1 MFLNPFLLIGLSAVS
16 VPIIIHLLNRRKH
29 KRVVWAAMRF
39 LMAAMQKNQKR
50 MNLEDLIL
58 LALRCLLLAMLALAM
73 ARPALQ
79 SSAGWFGQSRVM
91 AVLVIDNSYSMSQ
104 TDGTMSRFD
113 LARKK
118 IADQIINGFPNG
130 SSVAVVL
137 ASDVAQDLIPEPT
150 SDLNFARQRI
160 YQAKISDHGTDLM
173 PGLQRA
179 VSILEGRPA
188 IRKEIYLITDGQA
201 SGWRQ
206 MSGVANLLQEKKEQI
221 QSHLVFVGDPETR
234 NVGVSVLRMASALA
248 PVNRSLRFD
257 VEVTNYGRAEVR
269 DVPVRL
275 ILDND
280 PPSEETTIDKI
291 GPGQSKS
298 ISLFAKIRTEG
309 FHTVTAR
316 IAPDQLPRDDE
327 RTLMVHAI
335 KQVQVLLVDGKLG
348 REPRDSETFYLRRVL
363 QPVDESV
370 RDQYFIQTRTVSPAE
385 LENIRV
391 DESDVIVLANVS
403 DLSANV
409 LRSTWRAVREGRGL
423 IIFTGD
429 QTNLA
434 FYNEQMGKQLG
445 MLPAVIGEA
454 EGDAAQAEKFW
465 TYQSKDFTHPVTAL
479 WNDPG
484 AGNIGSVRSYRRFD
498 LTSIKLTPKPGVPA
512 SAAEQAPSSVVLN
525 YSDGKPAAVERGYG
539 LGRVLLFAGPASTNA
554 TWNDLA
560 VRPKVFLP
568 LMHRIL
574 GSMLSREDEY
584 LNIRVGQK
592 WIGRVGEDFLGRDAM
607 IARPGESGKTQDSR
621 KVEMAGGYPTL
632 SYDRTDLAGVY
643 TVSIAGDAAE
653 TVKFAV
659 QSDAQES
666 QLEALNPQQQEVLAG
681 VASVTQ
687 WKPGTPLEED
697 LSKQRSG
704 KELWLYF
711 GMMAVLLAA
720 AETFLAYRFS
730 QTK

>member
-1 MFLNPFLLIGLSAVS
+1 MFLNPLLLIGLSAVS

-39 LMAAMQKNQKR
+39 LMAAIQKNQRR
-50 MNLEDLIL
+50 MNIEDLIL
-58 LALRCLLLAMLALAM
+58 LALRCLVLAMLALAM

-118 IADQIINGFPNG
+118 VADQIINGFPNG

-137 ASDVAQDLIPEPT
+137 ASDVVQDVIPEPT
-150 SDLNFARQRI
+150 YDLNFARERI
-160 YQAKISDHGTDLM
+160 YQSQISDHGTNLM
-173 PGLQRA
+173 PALQRA

-201 SGWRQ
+201 GGWRQ
-206 MSGVANLLQEKKEQI
+206 MSAIQNLLQEKKEQI
-221 QSHLVFVGDPETR
+221 RSHLVFVGESDTR
-234 NVGVSVLRMASALA
+234 NLGVSVLRMASALA

-257 VEVTNYGRAEVR
+257 VEVTNYDRAEAR

-275 ILDND
+275 VLDNEA
-280 PPSEETTIDKI
+280 PSEETTIEKI
-291 GPGQSKS
+291 GPGQSRS
-298 ISLFAKIRTEG
+298 ISLFAKIRSEG

-316 IAPDQLPRDDE
+316 IAHDQLPRDDE

-335 KQVQVLLVDGKLG
+335 KQVQVLLVDGKAG
-348 REPRDSETFYLRRVL
+348 GEARESETFYLRRAL

-385 LENIRV
+385 LENVRV

-403 DLSANV
+403 DMSASV
-409 LRSTWRAVREGRGL
+409 LRSIQRAVREGRGL
-423 IIFTGD
+423 IIFPGD
-429 QTNLA
+429 QTNVT
-434 FYNEQMGKQLG
+434 FYNEQFGKQLG
-445 MLPAVIGEA
+445 MLPAVIGQA
-454 EGDAAQAEKFW
+454 DGDAAQAEKFW
-465 TYQSKDFTHPVTAL
+465 AYQSKDFTHPVTAL

-484 AGNIGSVRSYRRFD
+484 AGNIGSVRTYRRFD
-498 LTSIKLTPKPGVPA
+498 LTPVKSASKPGAAA
-512 SAAEQAPSSVVLN
+512 SGAEQSPSSVVLN
-525 YSDGKPAAVERGYG
+525 YSDGKPAAVERAYG
-539 LGRVLLFAGPASTNA
+539 LGRVLLFAGPASTSA

-592 WIGRVGEDFLGRDAM
+592 WIWRAGEDLLGRDVM
-607 IARPGESGKTQDSR
+607 IARPGQDEKTQDSR
-621 KVEMAGGYPTL
+621 KVELVGGYPTL
-632 SYDRTDLAGVY
+632 SYDRTDTAGVY
-643 TVSIAGDAAE
+643 KVSVAGDAAE
-653 TVKFAV
+653 AVKFAA
-659 QSDAQES
+659 QADPQES
-666 QLEALNPQQQEVLAG
+666 QLEALSDQQREALAG
-681 VASVTQ
+681 VASVLQ
-687 WKPGTPLEED
+687 WKPGASLEED
-697 LSKQRSG
+697 LSKQRIG

-711 GMMAVLLAA
+711 GVLAVLLAA
-720 AETFLAYRFS
+720 AETFFAWRFS